1 MNASFIVTFLC
12 NWWKIN
18 ISQCFIVKE
27 SNLILLLEPNMSVS
41 LLGGKS
47 IWALTSLVQT
57 LNFFPLAG
65 ECFRTSGSPLPQV
78 TIEWELIAATHR
90 EIDGYGPLKNH
101 HSAQGDVMSKP
112 QTSLARRN
120 PGFWRPA
127 SLGFRTWRRMC
138 GIGERRCGPKGEAH
152 ALWHRDSPGRLYF
165 DS

>member
-1 MNASFIVTFLC
+1 MCFSMFGHVTEWLYTCYKTPHSPSSLSGVTIAQTRLLSIGEHQSLDINASFIVTFLC
-12 NWWKIN
+12 NLWKIN

-78 TIEWELIAATHR
+78 TIE
-90 EIDGYGPLKNH
+90 
-101 HSAQGDVMSKP
+101 
-112 QTSLARRN
+112 
-120 PGFWRPA
+120 
-127 SLGFRTWRRMC
+127 
-138 GIGERRCGPKGEAH
+138 
-152 ALWHRDSPGRLYF
+152 
-165 DS
+165 